1 MFGIKNGQLLKNN
14 LCTMYKKCE
23 NAGIRKIAYILDR
36 KKFVVIFNMRKQKK
50 RLGFGKFHT
59 PFLCETV
66 F

>member
-1 MFGIKNGQLLKNN
+1 
-14 LCTMYKKCE
+14 MYNVKKCE
-23 NAGIRKIAYILDR
+23 NADISKIAYILDR
-36 KKFVVIFNMRKQKK
+36 KKFAVIFNMRKQKK